1 MQITPGST
9 TKILTKALYKNSS
22 LNLVSKETK
31 SVIYFQM
38 VTNENVQDRLM
49 LIPTVLAGSSPS

>member
-9 TKILTKALYKNSS
+9 TKILTKALFKNSS

-38 VTNENVQDRLM
+38 VTNKNVQDRLM

>member
-9 TKILTKALYKNSS
+9 TKILTKALFKNSS

>member
-9 TKILTKALYKNSS
+9 TKILTKALFKNSS

-49 LIPTVLAGSSPS
+49 LIPTVLVGSSPS